1 MFGEDAGYISAD
13 KNQMSQERLSLIDE
27 KVQSIL
33 NESKARVTTLLTK
46 HEKQI
51 RDITINLY
59 KYDYLNKEEIETI
72 MQGKKLDKSQVREFD
87 SKIDDYVIKF

>member
-1 MFGEDAGYISAD
+1 
-13 KNQMSQERLSLIDE
+13 MSQERLSLIDE

-33 NESKARVTTLLTK
+33 NESKARVTALLTK

-72 MQGKKLDKSQVREFD
+72 MQGKKLDKT
-87 SKIDDYVIKF
+87 

>member
-1 MFGEDAGYISAD
+1 M
-13 KNQMSQERLSLIDE
+13 IDE
-27 KVQSIL
+27 KVQNIL
-33 NESKARVTTLLTK
+33 NESKARVTLLLSQ

-72 MQGKKLDKSQVREFD
+72 MQGKKLDKTQVREFD
-87 SKIDDYVIKF
+87 SRIDEYVIKF

>member
-1 MFGEDAGYISAD
+1 M
-13 KNQMSQERLSLIDE
+13 IDE
-27 KVQSIL
+27 KVQNIL
-33 NESKARVTTLLTK
+33 NESKARVTLLLSQ

-59 KYDYLNKEEIETI
+59 KYDYLNKDEIETI

-87 SKIDDYVIKF
+87 SRIEDYVIKF